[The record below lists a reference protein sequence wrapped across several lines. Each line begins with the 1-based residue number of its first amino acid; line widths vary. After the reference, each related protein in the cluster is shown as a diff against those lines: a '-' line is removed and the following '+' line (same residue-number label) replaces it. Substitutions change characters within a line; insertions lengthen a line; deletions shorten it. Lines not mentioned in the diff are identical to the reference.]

1 MRGKFWKTRG
11 IRITSCLMALL
22 TVFSVSGCLKKDKDS
37 SSGTQN
43 ESEIKETF
51 SFVYDLHYEGG
62 RNRTLNITSGK
73 KASNYNPS
81 RYGFVFE
88 GWFCEKECVTPYD
101 FSKAVTKD
109 TTVYALWVDES
120 TIVYHNVTLDY
131 GDGVTAVEKYRDG
144 KYISVYSVNQSHKIG
159 YEIVGW
165 YLDPEYTQEFAIAT
179 TPITSDLTLYAKYV
193 YSSDIEFTEDGDFD
207 FKNVEITISFRDNHD
222 TQKKK
227 WVQSVID
234 EFNELYE
241 GRISISVV
249 GSTES
254 ATLVYNSTSALNQ
267 DQTNFYAMEEALELV
282 GLDFNENEYYSNWIN
297 DCYING
303 TLYSMPIGAFVP
315 VIGYNRSLMDKY
327 NAGAIPTDHETLMDL
342 LQRVAQGEGKNSDW
356 QSTVSM
362 SLSWDMKEVV
372 ANNFYVQNGLDLYS
386 MNAEGKLANQWMQS
400 DATMQRALNATD
412 WFRNMFIQD
421 GSIGKIKGYA
431 WSSGKSGVDWTWV
444 GNGKSFMGIMGSPN
458 LNSHFG
464 WRTNQTEKT
473 LWTKSVGAMPIS
485 YFFAT
490 EGDEETSRRIFVQNY
505 SLAISKLAQSSSAEI
520 AAAAVFADFVSK
532 YCEDS
537 CESYLYPANKV
548 AQYNAF
554 NSLDRH
560 WSVDY
565 LLAECG
571 DPNDFYTYPGATYEY
586 KVIATVQSNF
596 LMKDLF
602 WVDDDVPTAT
612 LLPMIEELCGNINKE
627 TGAR

>member
-51 SFVYDLHYEGG
+51 SFVYDLNYEGG

-327 NAGAIPTDHETLMDL
+327 NGGAIPTDHETLMDL

-490 EGDEETSRRIFVQNY
+490 EG
-505 SLAISKLAQSSSAEI
+505 
-520 AAAAVFADFVSK
+520 
-532 YCEDS
+532 
-537 CESYLYPANKV
+537 
-548 AQYNAF
+548 
-554 NSLDRH
+554 
-560 WSVDY
+560 
-565 LLAECG
+565 G
-571 DPNDFYTYPGATYEY
+571 
-586 KVIATVQSNF
+586 
-596 LMKDLF
+596 
-602 WVDDDVPTAT
+602 
-612 LLPMIEELCGNINKE
+612 
-627 TGAR
+627 